1 MPAGATAPAAFAFT
15 DPDIRDPSGPDEPC
29 LGALGVLRR
38 TGGLSLDAN
47 LRLLH
52 ICRRDWRPI
61 VGFEEAVR
69 TCFAKY
75 LDFEGDA
82 SRPEFWWFFLFV
94 GAVSFALAIVSN
106 KLSGLFSLAMFV
118 PLLAVTVRRL
128 HDANRSGW
136 WLLSWFIPLVGW
148 IILVFLLVQ
157 EGDQPHSIEDA
168 TR

>member
-1 MPAGATAPAAFAFT
+1 M
-15 DPDIRDPSGPDEPC
+15 
-29 LGALGVLRR
+29 
-38 TGGLSLDAN
+38 
-47 LRLLH
+47 
-52 ICRRDWRPI
+52 
-61 VGFEEAVR
+61 GFEEAVR

-94 GAVSFALAIVSN
+94 GAISFALAIVSN
-106 KLSGLFSLAMFV
+106 KLSGLFSLAMLV

-157 EGDQPHSIEDA
+157 EGDRPHSVEDA